1 VKTFDDW
8 VADLGVKHRH
18 KDAFWH
24 LVWSGADALP
34 AVRRGL
40 VSDDDGVR
48 IGCTKVL
55 DHLVDEECWPELIA
69 MIDDDNP
76 EVRAW
81 TLHSLACERCKEQGC
96 SLPERDAVLPPAIRA
111 LESDP
116 DQHVRQMA
124 VGVIAKWMYD
134 DGVAA
139 DALRRA
145 HAADPHPSVR
155 KKAGW
160 FVPGGAL
167 YEKHRPKARATR

>member
-1 VKTFDDW
+1 MKSFDDW
-8 VADLGVKHRH
+8 VAELGIKHRH

-24 LVWSGADALP
+24 LVLSGADALP

-40 VSDDDGVR
+40 TSHDDAIR

-69 MIDDDNP
+69 MIGDDNP

-81 TLHSLACERCKEQGC
+81 TLHSLACDKCKEQGC
-96 SLPERDAVLPPAIRA
+96 SLPARHEVLPPAIRA
-111 LESDP
+111 LASDP

-124 VGVIAKWMYD
+124 VGVIAQWMYD
-134 DGVAA
+134 QGDAA
-139 DALRRA
+139 AALQRA
-145 HAADPHPSVR
+145 HEHDPHPAVR

-160 FVPGGAL
+160 FVPGGAR
-167 YEKHRPKARATR
+167 YERMKPRVTR